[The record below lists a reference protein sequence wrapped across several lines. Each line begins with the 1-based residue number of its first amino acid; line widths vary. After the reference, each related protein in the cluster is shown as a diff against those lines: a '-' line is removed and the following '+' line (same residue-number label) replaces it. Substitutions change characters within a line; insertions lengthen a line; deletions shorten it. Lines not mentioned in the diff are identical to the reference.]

1 MEQTNIVQK
10 SCSELELWDKNP
22 RAIDDKR
29 FAELKRSIEEL
40 GFNDVLKV
48 AADGK
53 TVIGG
58 NMRLRALRDLG
69 IDKVNVVVT
78 KAETEQDIFRIAMR
92 DNEEFGYYEQEAVAE
107 LALGLGFEAAE
118 LERYQLNL
126 GKPSLLS
133 ELVNQYQPEPE
144 EDDAEGGGRSRA
156 SCKSK
161 GRDLH
166 AWPASA
172 YVWRLYQPGRCGVT
186 HG

>member
-1 MEQTNIVQK
+1 METNIVQK
-10 SCSELELWDKNP
+10 KCSELELWDKNP

-29 FAELKRSIEEL
+29 FAELKKSIEEL

-69 IDKVNVVVT
+69 VETVNVVVT
-78 KAETEQDIFRIAMR
+78 KAETPQDIFRIAMR

-107 LALGLGFEAAE
+107 LALKLGFEQTE
-118 LERYQLNL
+118 LDRYQLNL

-133 ELVNQYQPEPE
+133 DLVNQYQPEPE
-144 EDDAEGGGRSRA
+144 DEEAEGGGRKCA
-156 SCKSK
+156 SSKQK
-161 GRDLH
+161 GRDLR
-166 AWPASA
+166 AWQASFD
-172 YVWRLYQPGRCGVT
+172 VWRFYFAGRCGVT